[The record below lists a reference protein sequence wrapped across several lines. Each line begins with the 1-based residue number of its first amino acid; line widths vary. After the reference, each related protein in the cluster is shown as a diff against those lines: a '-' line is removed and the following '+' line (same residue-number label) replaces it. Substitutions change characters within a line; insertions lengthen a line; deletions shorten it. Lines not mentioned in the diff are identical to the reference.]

1 MGEVWEWVG
10 DGVTPGRLGTES
22 ERCIGFALAESFKTS
37 AIVREEPNVG
47 GVDIVYLLSAA
58 DTWGRAKVDE
68 MAVCVGVN
76 TVVLLRWLCAA
87 NAAAFI
93 IAE

>member
-1 MGEVWEWVG
+1 M
-10 DGVTPGRLGTES
+10 
-22 ERCIGFALAESFKTS
+22 
-37 AIVREEPNVG
+37 REEPNVG
-47 GVDIVYLLSAA
+47 VDIVCLLSAE
-58 DTWGRAKVDE
+58 DPWGRAKVDE

-87 NAAAFI
+87 KVAAFI